1 MDTTVEAALIGGCV
15 GLLGVAGTVSV
26 AVAGFR
32 ANRHIA
38 TDATEDA
45 RKRAMWE
52 KKCAAYEDI
61 LGLLHQRQAHRSSI
75 LGQARQG
82 MASGQL
88 NLPDFTGISAKFLA
102 DFHDPSTLQARNK
115 LLAYASPEVRQRY
128 TQMMVD
134 DIALG
139 VRLQSWAIYQFAEHA
154 KSKAL
159 KKRTEIESHGNAT
172 DLNFQAFN
180 SQMKVLDAIPAAASA
195 WAQVEHQ
202 QRVVTGRDQDLIRQ
216 IREELGSDPQQV
228 PDLEPWHGLLYVP
241 AGRPPGL
248 H

>member
-1 MDTTVEAALIGGCV
+1 
-15 GLLGVAGTVSV
+15 
-26 AVAGFR
+26 
-32 ANRHIA
+32 
-38 TDATEDA
+38 
-45 RKRAMWE
+45 MWE

-134 DIALG
+134 DIARACAFKAG
-139 VRLQSWAIYQFAEHA
+139 QYTSSPSMQSRRHSRSAR
-154 KSKAL
+154 KLS
-159 KKRTEIESHGNAT
+159 RTE
-172 DLNFQAFN
+172 
-180 SQMKVLDAIPAAASA
+180 M
-195 WAQVEHQ
+195 
-202 QRVVTGRDQDLIRQ
+202 
-216 IREELGSDPQQV
+216 
-228 PDLEPWHGLLYVP
+228 
-241 AGRPPGL
+241 RPI
-248 H
+248 